1 MDEKET
7 PMTTE
12 TTGSTGER
20 GSGSGWLRVAV
31 GVVAFLIA
39 TAVGIVTI
47 GQFADPNVDP
57 NTGADATA
65 ANSFALILA
74 VAMLIGTAV
83 TLILEK
89 LQTGRLDSLSRQ
101 FTLRVI
107 ALMPFAIAI
116 NIVLGQTVA
125 AALKIPIYLDSIGT
139 ILVGVLAG
147 PIAGA
152 ATGALANIL
161 WAYVVPPPFQYPPAA
176 AFAVVAAV
184 IGIAA
189 GLAGRYGLMRPRP
202 NRPTGELIVAGLLVG
217 GIIIGLG
224 WLASVGYQLIFD
236 TALNPLPSTDNQ
248 LFLILGYIAVLL
260 VVAAVLGVFAL
271 LFGRRDL
278 TAAYAVVTG
287 VVTGIVAALISAPI
301 AASVFGGV
309 TGAGT
314 DFLVAAF
321 RQAGVDIYAATTGQ
335 GLISDPID
343 KATTFVIV
351 YLITVGMAVRL
362 KARFPQ
368 GEQLIEEPAVADAPA
383 DAPPAEATG

>member
-1 MDEKET
+1 MTSMDS
-7 PMTTE
+7 PARA
-12 TTGSTGER
+12 G
-20 GSGSGWLRVAV
+20 GSGGLRVAA
-31 GVVAFLIA
+31 GVVAFVIA
-39 TAVGIVTI
+39 TLAGIVAF
-47 GQFADPNVDP
+47 GQFGDPTVDP
-57 NTGADATA
+57 DTFARPTA

-74 VAMLIGTAV
+74 VALLVGAAV
-83 TLILEK
+83 TFALEK
-89 LQTGRLDSLSRQ
+89 IQTGRLDSLSRQ

-107 ALMPFAIAI
+107 VLMPFAIAI

-125 AALKIPIYLDSIGT
+125 AALKLPIYLDSIGT

-147 PIAGA
+147 PVAGA
-152 ATGALANIL
+152 ATGFLANIL
-161 WAYVVPPPFQYPPAA
+161 WSYVIPPPFQYPPAA

-189 GLAGRYGLMRPRP
+189 GLAGRWGLMRPRT
-202 NRPTGELIVAGLLVG
+202 NRSTGQLVIAGLLVG
-217 GIIIGLG
+217 AIIIGLA
-224 WLASVGYQLIFD
+224 WLASVGYTLIFQQD
-236 TALNPLPSTDNQ
+236 INPLPETEDQ
-248 LFLILGYIAVLL
+248 LFLVLGYVAILL

-287 VVTGIVAALISAPI
+287 VATGIVAALISAPI
-301 AASVFGGV
+301 AAGVFGGV

-351 YLITVGMAVRL
+351 YLIVVAMAVRL

-368 GEQLIEEPAVADAPA
+368 GERLIEESVPSSGSQEAP
-383 DAPPAEATG
+383 G

>member
-1 MDEKET
+1 
-7 PMTTE
+7 MTTE
-12 TTGSTGER
+12 TPAAR
-20 GSGSGWLRVAV
+20 SGSGWLRVAV

-39 TAVGIVTI
+39 TAVGIVTV

-89 LQTGRLDSLSRQ
+89 VQTGRVESLSRQ

-107 ALMPFAIAI
+107 ALMPLAIAI

-125 AALKIPIYLDSIGT
+125 AALKLPVYLDSIGT

-152 ATGALANIL
+152 ATGALGNIL

-189 GLAGRYGLMRPRP
+189 GVAGRRGLMRPRP
-202 NRPTGELIVAGLLVG
+202 NRPTGELVVAGVLIG
-217 GIIIGLG
+217 GIILLLG

-248 LFLILGYIAVLL
+248 LFLVLGYIAVLL

-301 AASVFGGV
+301 AAAVFGGV

-343 KATTFVIV
+343 KAITFVIV
-351 YLITVGMAVRL
+351 YLITVGMAIRL

-368 GEQLIEEPAVADAPA
+368 GEQLIEHSDVPAPA
-383 DAPPAEATG
+383 AGAPTAEGTG

>member
-1 MDEKET
+1 MSSMES
-7 PMTTE
+7 PARA
-12 TTGSTGER
+12 G
-20 GSGSGWLRVAV
+20 GSGGLRVAA
-31 GVVAFLIA
+31 GVVAFVIA
-39 TAVGIVTI
+39 TLAGII
-47 GQFADPNVDP
+47 AFGQFGDPTVDP
-57 NTGADATA
+57 DTFARPTA

-74 VAMLIGTAV
+74 VALLVGAAV
-83 TLILEK
+83 TFALEK
-89 LQTGRLDSLSRQ
+89 IQTGRLDSLSRQ

-107 ALMPFAIAI
+107 VLMPFAIAI

-147 PIAGA
+147 PVAGA
-152 ATGALANIL
+152 ATGFLANIL
-161 WAYVVPPPFQYPPAA
+161 WSYVIPPPFQYPPAA

-189 GLAGRYGLMRPRP
+189 GLAGRWGLMRPRT
-202 NRPTGELIVAGLLVG
+202 NRSTGQLVIAGLLVG
-217 GIIIGLG
+217 AIIIGLA
-224 WLASVGYQLIFD
+224 WLASVGYRVII
-236 TALNPLPSTDNQ
+236 NPEISPLPESDDQ
-248 LFLILGYIAVLL
+248 LFLALGYVAILL

-287 VVTGIVAALISAPI
+287 VATGIVAALISAPI
-301 AASVFGGV
+301 AAGVFGGV

-351 YLITVGMAVRL
+351 YLIVVAMAVRL

-368 GEQLIEEPAVADAPA
+368 GERLIEESVPSAGSREAP
-383 DAPPAEATG
+383 G

>member
-1 MDEKET
+1 
-7 PMTTE
+7 MTTD
-12 TTGSTGER
+12 TTTPATTEQGGGTG
-20 GSGSGWLRVAV
+20 WFRVAA

-39 TAVGIVTI
+39 TAVGIVTV
-47 GQFADPNVDP
+47 GGFGGGDVDP

-74 VAMLIGTAV
+74 IAMLVGAAV
-83 TLILEK
+83 TFALERI
-89 LQTGRLDSLSRQ
+89 QTGRLDSLSRQ
-101 FTLRVI
+101 FTLRVVV
-107 ALMPFAIAI
+107 LMPFAIAI

-139 ILVGVLAG
+139 VLVGVLAG

-152 ATGALANIL
+152 ATGALTNIL
-161 WAYVVPPPFQYPPAA
+161 WSYVVPPPFQYPPAA
-176 AFAVVAAV
+176 AFAVVAAF

-202 NRPTGELIVAGLLVG
+202 NRPTGELLVAGVLVG
-217 GIIIGLG
+217 AIIIGLA

-236 TALNPLPSTDNQ
+236 TEINPLPSSDNQ
-248 LFLILGYIAVLL
+248 LFLVLGYLAVLL

-271 LFGRRDL
+271 LFGRRDI

-301 AASVFGGV
+301 AAGVFGGV

-351 YLITVGMAVRL
+351 YLITVAMAVRL

-368 GEQLIEEPAVADAPA
+368 GEQLIETPEDAA
-383 DAPPAEATG
+383 AEAPPAATAEGTG

>member
-1 MDEKET
+1 
-7 PMTTE
+7 MTTAE
-12 TTGSTGER
+12 PSEQQR
-20 GSGSGWLRVAV
+20 ESGWLRVAA

-39 TAVGIVTI
+39 TAVGIVAI
-47 GQFADPNVDP
+47 DQFGGGEPDP
-57 NTGADATA
+57 NTGAQMTA
-65 ANSFALILA
+65 ANAFALILA
-74 VAMLIGTAV
+74 VAMLIGAAV
-83 TLILEK
+83 TFALEK
-89 LQTGRLDSLSRQ
+89 IQTGRIESLSRQ

-107 ALMPFAIAI
+107 VLMPFAIAI

-147 PIAGA
+147 PVAGA

-161 WAYVVPPPFQYPPAA
+161 WSYVVPPPFQYPPAA

-184 IGIAA
+184 IGISA

-202 NRPTGELIVAGLLVG
+202 NRPTSQLITAGVLVG
-217 GIIIGLG
+217 AIIVGLA
-224 WLASVGYQLIFD
+224 WLASLGYRAIFG
-236 TALNPLPSTDNQ
+236 TELNPLPETDNR
-248 LFLILGYIAVLL
+248 LFLVLGYLAVLL
-260 VVAAVLGVFAL
+260 VVAAILGVFAL

-278 TAAYAVVTG
+278 TAAYAVVVG
-287 VVTGIVAALISAPI
+287 VATGIVAALISAPI
-301 AASVFGGV
+301 AAGVFGGV

-351 YLITVGMAVRL
+351 YLITVAMAVRL

-368 GEQLIEEPAVADAPA
+368 GEQLIEEPEADAPEG
-383 DAPPAEATG
+383 PA

>member
-1 MDEKET
+1 
-7 PMTTE
+7 MTTE
-12 TTGSTGER
+12 EQVEAQAS
-20 GSGSGWLRVAV
+20 SGWLRVAL
-31 GVVAFLIA
+31 GVVAFLFTVVAGIA
-39 TAVGIVTI
+39 AF
-47 GQFADPNVDP
+47 GQFGGGTVDP

-65 ANSFALILA
+65 ANSFALVLA
-74 VAMLIGTAV
+74 VAMLVGMTV
-83 TLILEK
+83 TLVLERI
-89 LQTGRLDSLSRQ
+89 QTGHFGSLSRQ

-107 ALMPFAIAI
+107 VLMPIAIAI

-152 ATGALANIL
+152 VTGALGNIL
-161 WAYVVPPPFQYPPAA
+161 WAYVIPPPFQYPPAA

-189 GLAGRYGLMRPRP
+189 GLAGRYGLMRPRT
-202 NRPTGELIVAGLLVG
+202 NRSTGQLVIAGVLVAL
-217 GIIIGLG
+217 IIIGLA
-224 WLASVGYQLIFD
+224 WLASVGYRLIFD
-236 TALNPLPSTDNQ
+236 TDINPLPTTDSE
-248 LFLILGYIAVLL
+248 LFLVLGYIALLL

-287 VVTGIVAALISAPI
+287 VATGIVAALISAPI
-301 AASVFGGV
+301 AAGVFGGV

-351 YLITVGMAVRL
+351 YLITVAMAVRL

-368 GEQLIEEPAVADAPA
+368 GEYLIEDTDAEVPAP
-383 DAPPAEATG
+383 ERTG

>member
-1 MDEKET
+1 
-7 PMTTE
+7 MTTTE
-12 TTGSTGER
+12 QAQHPDG
-20 GSGSGWLRVAV
+20 GSGWLRVAA
-31 GVVAFLIA
+31 GAVAFVIA
-39 TAVGIVTI
+39 TAVGIVAF
-47 GQFADPNVDP
+47 GQFSNGEVDP
-57 NTGADATA
+57 NTGAIPTA

-74 VAMLIGTAV
+74 VAMLVGAAV
-83 TLILEK
+83 TFALEK
-89 LQTGRLDSLSRQ
+89 IQTGRLDSLSRE
-101 FTLRVI
+101 FTLRVV
-107 ALMPFAIAI
+107 ALMPIAIAI

-161 WAYVVPPPFQYPPAA
+161 WAYVIPPPFQYPPAA

-189 GLAGRYGLMRPRP
+189 GLAGRYGVMRPRP
-202 NRPTGELIVAGLLVG
+202 GRSTGQLIVAGVLVAV
-217 GIIIGLG
+217 IIIGLA
-224 WLASVGYQLIFD
+224 WLASVGYTLIFGVD
-236 TALNPLPSTDNQ
+236 ISPLPSADNQ
-248 LFLILGYIAVLL
+248 LFLILGYVAILL

-271 LFGRRDL
+271 LFGRRDI

-287 VVTGIVAALISAPI
+287 VATGIVCALISAPI
-301 AASVFGGV
+301 AAGVFGGV

-314 DFLVAAF
+314 DFLVAAL
-321 RQAGVDIYAATTGQ
+321 RQGGADLYAATTGQ

-351 YLITVGMAVRL
+351 YLIVVAMAVRL

-368 GEQLIEEPAVADAPA
+368 GEQLIEEHEVAEQAAPEPSA
-383 DAPPAEATG
+383 APPAPMESPG

>member
-1 MDEKET
+1 MTSMDSPARE
-7 PMTTE
+7 
-12 TTGSTGER
+12 G
-20 GSGSGWLRVAV
+20 GSGALRVAA
-31 GVVAFLIA
+31 GVVAFVIVTLA
-39 TAVGIVTI
+39 GIVAF
-47 GQFADPNVDP
+47 GQFGDPTIDP
-57 NTGADATA
+57 NTFARPTA

-74 VAMLIGTAV
+74 VALLVGAAV
-83 TLILEK
+83 TFALEK
-89 LQTGRLDSLSRQ
+89 IQTGRLESLSRQ

-107 ALMPFAIAI
+107 VLMPFAIAI

-125 AALKIPIYLDSIGT
+125 AALKIPIYLDSVGT

-147 PIAGA
+147 PVAGA
-152 ATGALANIL
+152 ATGFLANIL
-161 WAYVVPPPFQYPPAA
+161 WSYVIPPPFQYPPAA

-189 GLAGRYGLMRPRP
+189 GLAGRWGLMRPRT
-202 NRPTGELIVAGLLVG
+202 NRSTGQLVIAGVLVG
-217 GIIIGLG
+217 AIIIGLA
-224 WLASVGYQLIFD
+224 WLASIGYQLIFQTD
-236 TALNPLPSTDNQ
+236 ISPLPSSDNQ
-248 LFLILGYIAVLL
+248 LFLILGYVAILL

-278 TAAYAVVTG
+278 TAAYAVVIG
-287 VVTGIVAALISAPI
+287 VATGIVAALISAPI
-301 AASVFGGV
+301 AAGVFGGV

-321 RQAGVDIYAATTGQ
+321 RQAGVDIFAATTGQ

-351 YLITVGMAVRL
+351 YLIAVAMAVRL

-368 GEQLIEEPAVADAPA
+368 GERLIEESALPAGSEGAP
-383 DAPPAEATG
+383 G

>member
-1 MDEKET
+1 
-7 PMTTE
+7 MTTE
-12 TTGSTGER
+12 ESTER
-20 GSGSGWLRVAV
+20 RGGTGWLRVAA

-39 TAVGIVTI
+39 TAVGIVTV
-47 GQFADPNVDP
+47 GGFAPGGEVDP
-57 NTGADATA
+57 NTGANATA
-65 ANSFALILA
+65 MNSFALILA
-74 VAMLIGTAV
+74 IAMLVGAAV
-83 TLILEK
+83 TFALERI
-89 LQTGRLDSLSRQ
+89 QTGRLESLSRQ
-101 FTLRVI
+101 FTLRVVV
-107 ALMPFAIAI
+107 LMPFAIAI

-139 ILVGVLAG
+139 VLVGVLAG

-152 ATGALANIL
+152 ATGALTNIL
-161 WAYVVPPPFQYPPAA
+161 WSYVVPPPFQYPPAA

-202 NRPTGELIVAGLLVG
+202 NRPTGELVVAGVLVG
-217 GIIIGLG
+217 AIIIGLA

-236 TALNPLPSTDNQ
+236 TEINPLPSSDNQ
-248 LFLILGYIAVLL
+248 LFLVLGYLAILL

-287 VVTGIVAALISAPI
+287 VATGIVAALISAPI
-301 AASVFGGV
+301 AAGVFGGV

-351 YLITVGMAVRL
+351 YLITLAMAIRL

-368 GEQLIEEPAVADAPA
+368 GEQLIEKPA
-383 DAPPAEATG
+383 DAASGAPATTAEGTG

>member
-1 MDEKET
+1 
-7 PMTTE
+7 MTSME
-12 TTGSTGER
+12 SPSRAG
-20 GSGSGWLRVAV
+20 GSGGLRVAA
-31 GVVAFLIA
+31 GVVAFVIA
-39 TAVGIVTI
+39 TLAGIVAF
-47 GQFADPNVDP
+47 GQFGDPTVDP
-57 NTGADATA
+57 NTFARPTA

-74 VAMLIGTAV
+74 VALLVGAAV
-83 TLILEK
+83 TFALEK
-89 LQTGRLDSLSRQ
+89 IQTGRLDSLSRQ

-107 ALMPFAIAI
+107 VLMPFAIAI

-147 PIAGA
+147 PVAGA
-152 ATGALANIL
+152 ATGFLANIL
-161 WAYVVPPPFQYPPAA
+161 WSYVIPPPFQYPPAA
-176 AFAVVAAV
+176 AFAVVAAG

-189 GLAGRYGLMRPRP
+189 GLAGRWGLMRPRT
-202 NRPTGELIVAGLLVG
+202 NRSTGQLVIAGLLVG
-217 GIIIGLG
+217 AIIIGLA
-224 WLASVGYQLIFD
+224 WLASVGYQVII
-236 TALNPLPSTDNQ
+236 NPEISPLPESDNQ
-248 LFLILGYIAVLL
+248 LFLVLGYVAILL
-260 VVAAVLGVFAL
+260 VVAAILGVFAL

-287 VVTGIVAALISAPI
+287 VATGIVAALISAPI
-301 AASVFGGV
+301 AAGVFGGV

-351 YLITVGMAVRL
+351 YLIVVAMAVRL

-368 GEQLIEEPAVADAPA
+368 GERLIEESVPSAGSREAP
-383 DAPPAEATG
+383 G

>member
-1 MDEKET
+1 
-7 PMTTE
+7 MTTFE
-12 TTGSTGER
+12 SEER
-20 GSGSGWLRVAV
+20 GGGSGWLRVAA
-31 GVVAFLIA
+31 GVVAFAIA
-39 TAVGIVTI
+39 TGVGIVAF
-47 GQFADPNVDP
+47 GQFSDTTFDP
-57 NTGADATA
+57 NTFARPTA

-74 VAMLIGTAV
+74 VAMLVGAAV
-83 TLILEK
+83 TFALEK
-89 LQTGRLDSLSRQ
+89 IQTGRLDSLSRQ
-101 FTLRVI
+101 FTLRVV
-107 ALMPFAIAI
+107 ALMPIAIAI

-152 ATGALANIL
+152 VTGALGNIL
-161 WAYVVPPPFQYPPAA
+161 WSYVIPPPFQYPPAA

-189 GLAGRYGLMRPRP
+189 GLAGRWGLMRPRP
-202 NRPTGELIVAGLLVG
+202 NRSTGELVVAGVLVG
-217 GIIIGLG
+217 AIIIGLA
-224 WLASVGYQLIFD
+224 WLASVGYRLIFQTD
-236 TALNPLPSTDNQ
+236 INPLPSSDSQ
-248 LFLILGYIAVLL
+248 LFLILGYIALLL

-287 VVTGIVAALISAPI
+287 VATGIVAALISAPI
-301 AASVFGGV
+301 AAGVFGGV

-351 YLITVGMAVRL
+351 YLIVVAMAVRL

-368 GEQLIEEPAVADAPA
+368 GEQLIAESAAPGPVPESAAGPESPEGPA
-383 DAPPAEATG
+383 

>member
-1 MDEKET
+1 
-7 PMTTE
+7 MTTE
-12 TTGSTGER
+12 ASTER
-20 GSGSGWLRVAV
+20 RGGPGWLRVAA

-39 TAVGIVTI
+39 TAVGIVTV
-47 GQFADPNVDP
+47 GGFAPGGEVDP
-57 NTGADATA
+57 NTGANATA

-74 VAMLIGTAV
+74 IAMLVGAAV
-83 TLILEK
+83 TFALERI
-89 LQTGRLDSLSRQ
+89 QTGRLDSLSRQ
-101 FTLRVI
+101 FTLRVVV
-107 ALMPFAIAI
+107 LMPFAIAI

-139 ILVGVLAG
+139 VLVGVLAG

-152 ATGALANIL
+152 ATGALTNIL
-161 WAYVVPPPFQYPPAA
+161 WSYVVPPPFQYPPAA

-202 NRPTGELIVAGLLVG
+202 NRPTAELVVAGVLVG
-217 GIIIGLG
+217 AIIIGLA

-236 TALNPLPSTDNQ
+236 TEINPLPSSDNQ
-248 LFLILGYIAVLL
+248 LFLVLGYLAILL

-287 VVTGIVAALISAPI
+287 VATGIVAALISAPI
-301 AASVFGGV
+301 AAGVFGGV

-351 YLITVGMAVRL
+351 YLITLAMAIRL

-368 GEQLIEEPAVADAPA
+368 GEQLVENPVDAPSA
-383 DAPPAEATG
+383 SGATTAEGTG

>member
-1 MDEKET
+1 
-7 PMTTE
+7 MTSME
-12 TTGSTGER
+12 SPARAG
-20 GSGSGWLRVAV
+20 GSGGLRVAA
-31 GVVAFLIA
+31 GVVAFVTATLAGIA
-39 TAVGIVTI
+39 AF
-47 GQFADPNVDP
+47 GQFGDTTIDP
-57 NTGADATA
+57 NTFARPTA

-74 VAMLIGTAV
+74 VALLVGATV
-83 TLILEK
+83 TFALEK
-89 LQTGRLDSLSRQ
+89 IQTGRLESLSRQ

-107 ALMPFAIAI
+107 VLMPFAIAI

-147 PIAGA
+147 PVAGA
-152 ATGALANIL
+152 ATGFLANIL
-161 WAYVVPPPFQYPPAA
+161 WSYVIPPPFQYPPAA

-189 GLAGRYGLMRPRP
+189 GLAGRWGLMRPRT
-202 NRPTGELIVAGLLVG
+202 NRSTGQLVIAGVLVG
-217 GIIIGLG
+217 AIIIGLA
-224 WLASVGYQLIFD
+224 WLASIGYRVIINPD
-236 TALNPLPSTDNQ
+236 ISPLPESDDQ
-248 LFLILGYIAVLL
+248 LFLVLGYVAILL
-260 VVAAVLGVFAL
+260 VVAAILGVFAL
-271 LFGRRDL
+271 LLGRRDL

-287 VVTGIVAALISAPI
+287 VATGIVAALISAPI
-301 AASVFGGV
+301 AAGVFGGV

-351 YLITVGMAVRL
+351 YLIVVAMAVRL

-368 GEQLIEEPAVADAPA
+368 GERLIEESVPSAGSEGAP
-383 DAPPAEATG
+383 G

>member
-1 MDEKET
+1 
-7 PMTTE
+7 MTSME
-12 TTGSTGER
+12 SPARAG
-20 GSGSGWLRVAV
+20 GSGGLRVAA
-31 GVVAFLIA
+31 GVVAFVTATLAGIA
-39 TAVGIVTI
+39 AF
-47 GQFADPNVDP
+47 GQFGDTTIDP
-57 NTGADATA
+57 NTFARPTA

-74 VAMLIGTAV
+74 VALLVGATV
-83 TLILEK
+83 TFALEK
-89 LQTGRLDSLSRQ
+89 IQTGRLESLSRQ

-107 ALMPFAIAI
+107 VLMPFAIAI

-147 PIAGA
+147 PVAGA
-152 ATGALANIL
+152 ATGFLANIL
-161 WAYVVPPPFQYPPAA
+161 WSYVIPPPFQYPPAA

-189 GLAGRYGLMRPRP
+189 GLAGRWGLMRPRT
-202 NRPTGELIVAGLLVG
+202 NRSTGQLVIAGVLVG
-217 GIIIGLG
+217 AIIIGLA
-224 WLASVGYQLIFD
+224 WLASIGYRVIINPD
-236 TALNPLPSTDNQ
+236 ISPLPESDNQ
-248 LFLILGYIAVLL
+248 LFLVLGYVAILL

-287 VVTGIVAALISAPI
+287 VATGIVAALISAPI
-301 AASVFGGV
+301 AAGVFGGV

-321 RQAGVDIYAATTGQ
+321 RQAGVDVYAATTGQ

-351 YLITVGMAVRL
+351 YLIVVAMAVRL

-368 GEQLIEEPAVADAPA
+368 GERLIEES
-383 DAPPAEATG
+383 APPARSQEAPG

>member
-1 MDEKET
+1 
-7 PMTTE
+7 MTSMNRAKQS
-12 TTGSTGER
+12 G
-20 GSGSGWLRVAV
+20 GSGGAMRVAA
-31 GVVAFLIA
+31 GVAVFLIVTLAGIVAF
-39 TAVGIVTI
+39 
-47 GQFADPNVDP
+47 GQFGDPTVDP
-57 NTGADATA
+57 NTGAYPTA

-74 VAMLIGTAV
+74 IALLLGAAV
-83 TLILEK
+83 TFALERI
-89 LQTGRLDSLSRQ
+89 QTGRLDSLSRQ

-107 ALMPFAIAI
+107 VLMPFAIAI

-147 PIAGA
+147 PVAGA
-152 ATGALANIL
+152 ATGFLGNVL
-161 WAYVVPPPFQYPPAA
+161 WSYVIPPPFQYPPAA

-189 GLAGRYGLMRPRP
+189 GLAGRLGLMRPRT
-202 NRPTGELIVAGLLVG
+202 NRSTGELLVAGVLVG
-217 GIIIGLG
+217 AIIIGLA

-236 TALNPLPSTDNQ
+236 TSINPLPSTDNQ
-248 LFLILGYIAVLL
+248 LFLVLGYLAILL

-301 AASVFGGV
+301 AAGVFGGV

-314 DFLVAAF
+314 DFVVAAF
-321 RQAGVDIYAATTGQ
+321 RQAGVDLYAATTGQ

-351 YLITVGMAVRL
+351 YLIAVAMAVRL

-368 GEQLIEEPAVADAPA
+368 GEQLIEEPATRPPSPEAP
-383 DAPPAEATG
+383 G

>member
-1 MDEKET
+1 
-7 PMTTE
+7 
-12 TTGSTGER
+12 
-20 GSGSGWLRVAV
+20 VAA
-31 GVVAFLIA
+31 GVVAFVIA
-39 TAVGIVTI
+39 TLAGIVAF
-47 GQFADPNVDP
+47 GQFGDPTVDP
-57 NTGADATA
+57 DTFARPTA

-74 VAMLIGTAV
+74 VALLVGAAV
-83 TLILEK
+83 TFALEK
-89 LQTGRLDSLSRQ
+89 IQTGRLESLSRQ

-107 ALMPFAIAI
+107 VLMPFAIAI

-147 PIAGA
+147 PVAGA
-152 ATGALANIL
+152 ATGFLANIL
-161 WAYVVPPPFQYPPAA
+161 WSYVIPPPFQYPPAA

-189 GLAGRYGLMRPRP
+189 GLAGRWGLMRPRT
-202 NRPTGELIVAGLLVG
+202 NRSTGQLVIAGLLVG
-217 GIIIGLG
+217 AIIIGLA
-224 WLASVGYQLIFD
+224 WLASVGYQVII
-236 TALNPLPSTDNQ
+236 NPEISPLPESDNQ
-248 LFLILGYIAVLL
+248 LFLVLGYVAILL
-260 VVAAVLGVFAL
+260 VVAAILGVFAL

-287 VVTGIVAALISAPI
+287 VATGIVAALISAPI
-301 AASVFGGV
+301 AAGVFGGV

-351 YLITVGMAVRL
+351 YLIVVAMAVRL

-368 GEQLIEEPAVADAPA
+368 GERLIEESVPSAGSQEAP
-383 DAPPAEATG
+383 G

>member
-1 MDEKET
+1 
-7 PMTTE
+7 MTSME
-12 TTGSTGER
+12 SPARAG
-20 GSGSGWLRVAV
+20 GSGGLRVVA
-31 GVVAFLIA
+31 GVVAFVIA
-39 TAVGIVTI
+39 TLAGIVAF
-47 GQFADPNVDP
+47 GQFGDPTVDP
-57 NTGADATA
+57 NTFARPTA

-74 VAMLIGTAV
+74 VALLVGAAV
-83 TLILEK
+83 TFALEK
-89 LQTGRLDSLSRQ
+89 IQTGRLESLSRQ

-107 ALMPFAIAI
+107 VLMPFAIAI

-147 PIAGA
+147 PVAGA
-152 ATGALANIL
+152 ATGFLANIL
-161 WAYVVPPPFQYPPAA
+161 WSYVIPPPFQYPPAA

-189 GLAGRYGLMRPRP
+189 GLAGRWGLMRPRT
-202 NRPTGELIVAGLLVG
+202 NRSTGQLVIAGLLVG
-217 GIIIGLG
+217 AIIIGLA
-224 WLASVGYQLIFD
+224 WLASIGYRLIFQTD
-236 TALNPLPSTDNQ
+236 INPLPSSDNQ
-248 LFLILGYIAVLL
+248 LFLVLGYVAILL
-260 VVAAVLGVFAL
+260 VVAAILGVFAL

-287 VVTGIVAALISAPI
+287 VATGIVAALISAPI
-301 AASVFGGV
+301 AAGVFGGV

-351 YLITVGMAVRL
+351 YLIVVAMAVRL

-368 GEQLIEEPAVADAPA
+368 GERLIEESVPSAGSQEAP
-383 DAPPAEATG
+383 G

>member
-1 MDEKET
+1 
-7 PMTTE
+7 MTNME
-12 TTGSTGER
+12 SPARAG
-20 GSGSGWLRVAV
+20 GSGGLRVAA

-39 TAVGIVTI
+39 TLAGIVAF
-47 GQFADPNVDP
+47 GQFGDPTVDP
-57 NTGADATA
+57 NTFARPTA

-74 VAMLIGTAV
+74 VALLVGAAV
-83 TLILEK
+83 TFTLEK
-89 LQTGRLDSLSRQ
+89 IQTGRLESLSRQ

-107 ALMPFAIAI
+107 VLMPFAIAI

-152 ATGALANIL
+152 ATGFLANIL
-161 WAYVVPPPFQYPPAA
+161 WSYVIPPPFQYPPAA
-176 AFAVVAAV
+176 AFAVVAAI
-184 IGIAA
+184 IGIMA
-189 GLAGRYGLMRPRP
+189 GLAGRWGLMRPRT
-202 NRPTGELIVAGLLVG
+202 NRSTGQLVIAGVMVG
-217 GIIIGLG
+217 AIIIGLA
-224 WLASVGYQLIFD
+224 WLASVGYTLIFQQD
-236 TALNPLPSTDNQ
+236 INPLPETDNQ
-248 LFLILGYIAVLL
+248 LFLVLGYVAILL

-287 VVTGIVAALISAPI
+287 VATGIVAALISAPI
-301 AASVFGGV
+301 AAGVFGGV

-351 YLITVGMAVRL
+351 YLIVVAMAVRL

-368 GEQLIEEPAVADAPA
+368 GERLIEES
-383 DAPPAEATG
+383 APPAGSQEGPG

>member
-1 MDEKET
+1 
-7 PMTTE
+7 MTTAE
-12 TTGSTGER
+12 PSEQQR
-20 GSGSGWLRVAV
+20 ESGWLRVAA

-39 TAVGIVTI
+39 TAVGIVAI
-47 GQFADPNVDP
+47 DQFGGGEPDP
-57 NTGADATA
+57 NTGAQMTA
-65 ANSFALILA
+65 ANAFALILA
-74 VAMLIGTAV
+74 VAMLIGATV
-83 TLILEK
+83 TFALEK
-89 LQTGRLDSLSRQ
+89 IQTGRIESLSRQ

-107 ALMPFAIAI
+107 VLMPFAIAI

-147 PIAGA
+147 PVAGA

-161 WAYVVPPPFQYPPAA
+161 WSYVVPPPFQYPPAA

-184 IGIAA
+184 IGISA

-202 NRPTGELIVAGLLVG
+202 NRPTSQLIIAGVLVG
-217 GIIIGLG
+217 AIIVGLA
-224 WLASVGYQLIFD
+224 WLASLGYRAIFG
-236 TALNPLPSTDNQ
+236 TELNPLPETDNR
-248 LFLILGYIAVLL
+248 LFLVLGYLAVLL
-260 VVAAVLGVFAL
+260 VVAAILGVFAL

-278 TAAYAVVTG
+278 TAAYAVVVG
-287 VVTGIVAALISAPI
+287 VATGIVAALISAPI
-301 AASVFGGV
+301 AAGVFGGV

-351 YLITVGMAVRL
+351 YLITVAMAVRL

-368 GEQLIEEPAVADAPA
+368 GEQLIEEPEADAPEG
-383 DAPPAEATG
+383 PA

>member
-1 MDEKET
+1 
-7 PMTTE
+7 MTSME
-12 TTGSTGER
+12 SPARAG
-20 GSGSGWLRVAV
+20 GSGGLRVAA
-31 GVVAFLIA
+31 GVVAFVIA
-39 TAVGIVTI
+39 TLAGIVAF
-47 GQFADPNVDP
+47 GQFGDPTVDP
-57 NTGADATA
+57 DTFARPTA

-74 VAMLIGTAV
+74 VALLVGAAV
-83 TLILEK
+83 TFALEK
-89 LQTGRLDSLSRQ
+89 IQTGRLESLSRQ

-107 ALMPFAIAI
+107 VLMPFAIAI

-147 PIAGA
+147 PVAGA
-152 ATGALANIL
+152 ATGFLANIL
-161 WAYVVPPPFQYPPAA
+161 WSYVIPPPFQYPPAA

-189 GLAGRYGLMRPRP
+189 GLAGRWGLMRPRT
-202 NRPTGELIVAGLLVG
+202 NRSTGQLVIAGLLVG
-217 GIIIGLG
+217 AIIIGLA
-224 WLASVGYQLIFD
+224 WLASVGYQVII
-236 TALNPLPSTDNQ
+236 NPEISPLPESDNQ
-248 LFLILGYIAVLL
+248 LFLVLGYVAILL

-287 VVTGIVAALISAPI
+287 VATGIVAALISAPI
-301 AASVFGGV
+301 AAGVFGGV

-351 YLITVGMAVRL
+351 YLIVVAMAVRL

-368 GEQLIEEPAVADAPA
+368 GERLIEESVPSARSKEAP
-383 DAPPAEATG
+383 G

>member
-1 MDEKET
+1 
-7 PMTTE
+7 MTITE
-12 TTGSTGER
+12 ASTDPR
-20 GSGSGWLRVAV
+20 GGTGWLRVAA

-39 TAVGIVTI
+39 TAVGIVTV
-47 GQFADPNVDP
+47 GGFAPGGEVDP
-57 NTGADATA
+57 NTGANATA

-74 VAMLIGTAV
+74 IAMLVGAAV
-83 TLILEK
+83 TFALERI
-89 LQTGRLDSLSRQ
+89 QTGRLESLSRQ
-101 FTLRVI
+101 FTLRVVV
-107 ALMPFAIAI
+107 LMPFAIAI

-139 ILVGVLAG
+139 VLVGVLAG

-152 ATGALANIL
+152 ATGALTNIL
-161 WAYVVPPPFQYPPAA
+161 WSYVVPPPFQYPPAA

-202 NRPTGELIVAGLLVG
+202 NRPTGELVVAGVLVG
-217 GIIIGLG
+217 AIIIGLA

-236 TALNPLPSTDNQ
+236 TEINPLPSSDNQ
-248 LFLILGYIAVLL
+248 LFLVLGYLAILL

-287 VVTGIVAALISAPI
+287 VATGIVAALISAPI
-301 AASVFGGV
+301 AAGVFGGV

-351 YLITVGMAVRL
+351 YLITLAMAIRL

-368 GEQLIEEPAVADAPA
+368 GEQLVEKPA
-383 DAPPAEATG
+383 DPAGPAGASGATTAESTG

>member
-1 MDEKET
+1 
-7 PMTTE
+7 MTTQA
-12 TTGSTGER
+12 STEQR
-20 GSGSGWLRVAV
+20 GGAGWLRVAA

-39 TAVGIVTI
+39 TAVGIVSV
-47 GQFADPNVDP
+47 GGFAPGGEVDP
-57 NTGADATA
+57 NTGANATA

-74 VAMLIGTAV
+74 IAMLVGAAV
-83 TLILEK
+83 TFALEK
-89 LQTGRLDSLSRQ
+89 VQTGRLESLSRQ
-101 FTLRVI
+101 FTLRVVV
-107 ALMPFAIAI
+107 LMPFAIAI

-139 ILVGVLAG
+139 VLVGVLAG

-152 ATGALANIL
+152 ATGALTNIL
-161 WAYVVPPPFQYPPAA
+161 WSYVVPPPFQYPPAA

-202 NRPTGELIVAGLLVG
+202 NRPTGELVVAGVLVAA
-217 GIIIGLG
+217 IIIGLA

-236 TALNPLPSTDNQ
+236 TEINPLPSSDNQ
-248 LFLILGYIAVLL
+248 LFLVLGYIAILL

-287 VVTGIVAALISAPI
+287 VATGIVAALISAPI
-301 AASVFGGV
+301 AAGVFGGV
-309 TGAGT
+309 TGSGT

-351 YLITVGMAVRL
+351 YLITLAMAIRL

-368 GEQLIEEPAVADAPA
+368 GEQLIEKAEDAASASPAAT
-383 DAPPAEATG
+383 AEGTG

>member
-1 MDEKET
+1 
-7 PMTTE
+7 MTSME
-12 TTGSTGER
+12 SPARAG
-20 GSGSGWLRVAV
+20 GSGGLRVAA
-31 GVVAFLIA
+31 GVVAFVIA
-39 TAVGIVTI
+39 TLAGIMAF
-47 GQFADPNVDP
+47 GQFGDPTPDP
-57 NTGADATA
+57 DTFARPTA

-74 VAMLIGTAV
+74 VALLVGAAV
-83 TLILEK
+83 TFALEK
-89 LQTGRLDSLSRQ
+89 IQTGRLESLSRQ

-107 ALMPFAIAI
+107 VLMPFAIAI

-147 PIAGA
+147 PVAGA
-152 ATGALANIL
+152 ATGFLANIL
-161 WAYVVPPPFQYPPAA
+161 WSYVIQPPFQYPPAA

-189 GLAGRYGLMRPRP
+189 GLAGRWGLMRPRT
-202 NRPTGELIVAGLLVG
+202 NRSTGQLVIAGLLVG
-217 GIIIGLG
+217 AIIIGLA
-224 WLASVGYQLIFD
+224 WLASVGYTLIFQQD
-236 TALNPLPSTDNQ
+236 INPLPETEDQ
-248 LFLILGYIAVLL
+248 LFLVLGYVAILL

-287 VVTGIVAALISAPI
+287 VATGIVAALISAPI
-301 AASVFGGV
+301 AAGVFGGV

-351 YLITVGMAVRL
+351 YLIVVAMAVRL

-368 GEQLIEEPAVADAPA
+368 GERLIEESVPSSGSQEAP
-383 DAPPAEATG
+383 G

>member
-1 MDEKET
+1 
-7 PMTTE
+7 MTT
-12 TTGSTGER
+12 GEQAQHTD
-20 GSGSGWLRVAV
+20 GGSGWLRVAA
-31 GVVAFLIA
+31 GAVAFVI
-39 TAVGIVTI
+39 TTGVGIVAF
-47 GQFADPNVDP
+47 GQFSNGEVDP
-57 NTGADATA
+57 NTGAIPTA

-74 VAMLIGTAV
+74 IAMLVGAAV
-83 TLILEK
+83 TFALEK
-89 LQTGRLDSLSRQ
+89 IQTGRLDSLSRQ
-101 FTLRVI
+101 FTLRVV
-107 ALMPFAIAI
+107 ALMPIAIAI

-161 WAYVVPPPFQYPPAA
+161 WAYVIPPPFQYPPAA

-189 GLAGRYGLMRPRP
+189 GLAGRYGVMRPRP
-202 NRPTGELIVAGLLVG
+202 GRSTGQLIVAGVLVAV
-217 GIIIGLG
+217 IIIGLA
-224 WLASVGYQLIFD
+224 WLASVGYQLIFGVD
-236 TALNPLPSTDNQ
+236 ISPLPSSDNQ
-248 LFLILGYIAVLL
+248 IFLILGYIAILL

-271 LFGRRDL
+271 LFGRRDI

-287 VVTGIVAALISAPI
+287 VATGIVCALISAPI
-301 AASVFGGV
+301 AAGVFGGV

-314 DFLVAAF
+314 DFLVAAL
-321 RQAGVDIYAATTGQ
+321 RQGGADLYAATTGQ

-351 YLITVGMAVRL
+351 YLIVVAMAVRL

-368 GEQLIEEPAVADAPA
+368 GEQLIEEREVPEAAAPEPTT
-383 DAPPAEATG
+383 APPAPMESPG